1 MSRRA
6 GLLLPLF
13 SAAST
18 RSWGVGELPD
28 LAPFAEWLAAAGFTR
43 LMILPI
49 GTMAEGDTSPYSA
62 VSAMAIDPI
71 YIALDDVPDFVRAGG
86 TDALPSDARAA
97 LDDARASTTVQYDR
111 IRVAKQEAFDRAFV
125 QFLAD
130 EWEQLTTRA
139 ASFAAYIGR
148 ERWWLDD
155 YALYQAVVRATG
167 ATDWRTWPERLRAR
181 DPSAIDEARR
191 QLSRD
196 VLRQQYLQWIAETQW
211 QEARAAARAHGVSVI
226 GDLPFVV
233 GHQSADVWARQQEFW
248 LDVSAGAP
256 PDAFSDTGQDWK
268 LPTYDWQTIAGTDYE
283 WLRQRGRRM
292 AALYDGF
299 RVDHLVGFFRT
310 YGKPAVGKPFFSP
323 SDEPTQI
330 RQGERILQIFQESG
344 AAVLAEDLGT
354 VPDYVRA
361 AMARLGVPGHKVL
374 RWERRWREPNQPFID
389 PAAYPTVSVALTGTH
404 DTEPIAMWWDVAD
417 PPERVAFAA
426 QPAVHARGG
435 VDPAQSFDHR
445 IRDLVLDLAYTA
457 SSDDVF
463 VTVPDL
469 FGWRD
474 RINTPG
480 TVNDVN
486 WTWRLPWPVDQ
497 LMQVPDAIERAH
509 AIRAL
514 ALASMRLA

>member
-13 SAAST
+13 SAASS
-18 RSWGVGELPD
+18 RSWGVGELAD

-49 GTMAEGDTSPYSA
+49 GTMANGDSSPYSA

-71 YIALDDVPDFVRAGG
+71 YIAMDDVPDFVRAGG
-86 TDALPSDARAA
+86 VDALTPDSRAA
-97 LDDARASTTVQYDR
+97 LEEARASSTVRYDR
-111 IRVAKQEAFDRAFV
+111 IRFAKTEAADRAFA
-125 QFLAD
+125 QFLSD

-139 ASFAAYIGR
+139 AAFAAYIGR

-167 ATDWRTWPERLRAR
+167 AADWRTWPERLRAR
-181 DPSAIDEARR
+181 DAGAIDEARR
-191 QLSRD
+191 QLGRD

-233 GHQSADVWARQQEFW
+233 GHMSADVWARQHEFW

-256 PDAFSDTGQDWK
+256 PDAFTDEGQDWK
-268 LPTYDWQTIAGTDYE
+268 LPTYDWQTIARTDYD
-283 WLRQRGRRM
+283 WLRQRSRRM

-310 YGKPAVGKPFFSP
+310 YGKPPVGKPFFNP
-323 SDEPTQI
+323 GDEASQI
-330 RQGERILQIFQESG
+330 HQGERILTIFQQSG

-361 AMARLGVPGHKVL
+361 TMARLDVPGHKVL
-374 RWERRWREPNQPFID
+374 RWERRWREPGRPFID

-404 DTEPIAMWWDVAD
+404 DTEPIAMWWDEAEVA
-417 PPERVAFAA
+417 ERIAFAA
-426 QPAVHARGG
+426 QPAVQARGG
-435 VDPAQSFDHR
+435 VDPAQPFNDR
-445 IRDLVLDLAYTA
+445 IRDLVLDLAYA
-457 SSDDVF
+457 SASDDAF
-463 VTVPDL
+463 VTMPDL

-480 TVNDVN
+480 TVNDIN
-486 WTWRLPWPVDQ
+486 WTWRLPWPVDR
-497 LMQVPDAIERAH
+497 LMQVTDFVDRA
-509 AIRAL
+509 RVSYAL
-514 ALASMRLA
+514 AVASGRL